1 MADDANDKMRNSMP
15 ATDLRHVLATTFLL
29 IVSGSAWADTPVQP
43 RNVTFE
49 GELEVP
55 AVPDDVDTDEADPA
69 GKQGDRTRE
78 FVIVPIPSRTP
89 LLGWTLQL
97 PAMYFYH
104 PRGQSAG
111 DPAWITG
118 AMALYTEDGSWGA
131 GLFHRMNL
139 RDDRWRL
146 MGAAAYS
153 DLDYDF
159 YGIGG
164 DPDTS
169 IPLNQTISLVVLEA
183 LRSVTPQLYVGL
195 RVVTSQSEVSLDIDD
210 GLLPP
215 DIDLPDIGIDI
226 NLTSL
231 APRVRYDS
239 RNNEFYPSGGMFAE
253 ASVTL
258 GRDWLGSDSD
268 YEKYKIEF
276 NDYRAVTDAGVLATR
291 VAMQYLGG
299 DAPFFVYPA
308 FGSGAD
314 LRGYETGAYRDRFL
328 FAAQTEYRQRLRK
341 KLGIAVFGGV
351 GTMSPDFAGWT
362 ESLWSIGAGLRW
374 VVAPK
379 NDFSLRF
386 DIARGRTGTQ
396 FYVGL
401 GEAF

>member
-1 MADDANDKMRNSMP
+1 MQNTKSASS
-15 ATDLRHVLATTFLL
+15 LRRTLATTCLL
-29 IVSGSAWADTPVQP
+29 IVMTGAWADSPVQP

-55 AVPDDVDTDEADPA
+55 ALPDDVDTDNAQQSGDPEAR
-69 GKQGDRTRE
+69 GRE

-97 PAMYFYH
+97 PAMYFYK
-104 PRGQSAG
+104 PAAQSDK

-118 AMALYTEDGSWGA
+118 AMALYTEDGGWGA
-131 GLFHRMNL
+131 GLFQRMNL
-139 RDDRWRL
+139 AEDRWRL
-146 MGAAAYS
+146 MGAAAYA
-153 DLDYDF
+153 DLEYDF

-169 IPLNQTISLVVLEA
+169 IPLNQTIGLVTIQA
-183 LRSVTPQLYVGL
+183 LRRVSEQVYVGL
-195 RVVTSQSEVSLDIDD
+195 RIVTSQSEISLDINDD
-210 GLLPP
+210 LLPP
-215 DIDLPDIGIDI
+215 GIDLPEIGTDI

-239 RNNEFYPSGGMFAE
+239 RNNEFSPSAGMYAE

-258 GRDWLGSDSD
+258 GRSWLGSDSD
-268 YEKYKIEF
+268 YEKWKADF
-276 NDYRAVTDAGVLATR
+276 NHYRAVSGAGVLATR

-299 DAPFFVYPA
+299 EAPFFVYPA

-328 FAAQTEYRQRLRK
+328 FAAQTEYRHRLRK
-341 KLGIAVFGGV
+341 RLGVVAFGGV
-351 GTMSPDFAGWT
+351 GTIAPEFANW
-362 ESLWSIGAGLRW
+362 EDSLWSVGAGIRW
-374 VVAPK
+374 VVAPE
-379 NDFSLRF
+379 NDFSLRI